1 MGSQNNGTKIEDK
14 INQKRVIKKIT
25 KNRLIQIEII
35 ISSNQKCLEKI
46 ITIYLSK
53 KQKKLA
59 MLEIYINSI
68 NSHYLKKMKI
78 VLNIDKGNIYL

>member
-1 MGSQNNGTKIEDK
+1 MGSQNNGTKIEYK